1 MSRLFPLIFA
11 VVVFS
16 AVAGIDILLLKYL
29 HPDWWKKRAV
39 RYPALLVMPGG
50 VLFVGIWMI
59 GIYAGAAWLS
69 YFGAFMA
76 ASVFLLLLAT
86 LVSLPFSG
94 IVHIGTRLFAFLKSK
109 MSKPDTGVSAG
120 RRRFLRNAA
129 AVFPAVALTSSVAG
143 LSDSFSKIRVP
154 VRKVPISGLPDA
166 LNGFK
171 IAHLSDSH
179 LGIYVGLSD
188 LELAVEL
195 IKPHQPDLALVTG
208 DISDDL
214 NLLSDAVEIISGLEP
229 PHGIYASVGNHEYY
243 RGIKRVRQ
251 IFETAP
257 FPMLTDENRLIEI
270 GGTPVAIGGA
280 DDPRI
285 MRQDISQ
292 LLRDSIE
299 TTMGSVPSQ
308 SFKILMSHRP
318 PGFDHAADMG
328 IDLVL
333 AGHTHGGQL
342 GLFGRSLFESVMP
355 DTYLWGIYRRGRTT
369 LHTSGG
375 MGHWLPFRLGC
386 PAEAPIL
393 ILKKA

>member
-1 MSRLFPLIFA
+1 MSRFGPLIFA
-11 VVVFS
+11 VFVFS
-16 AVAGIDILLLKYL
+16 AFAGINVLLLKYL
-29 HPDWWKKRAV
+29 HPDWWKKRAI
-39 RYPALLVMPGG
+39 RYPALLSMPVG
-50 VLFVGIWMI
+50 VFFVGIWMI
-59 GIYAGAAWLS
+59 GVYAGMAGLS
-69 YFGAFMA
+69 RFGQQALM
-76 ASVFLLLLAT
+76 SVFLLLLAT

-94 IVHIGTRLFAFLKSK
+94 IVHIGTRLFAFLKFK
-109 MSKPDTGVSAG
+109 MRKTDTGVSAG

-154 VRKVPISGLPDA
+154 VRRIPIANLPDT
-166 LNGFK
+166 LVGFK

-179 LGIYVGLSD
+179 LGIYVGLSE
-188 LELAVEL
+188 LEQAVEI
-195 IKPHQPDLALVTG
+195 IKLQQPDLALVTG
-208 DISDDL
+208 DIADHLDI
-214 NLLSDAVEIISGLEP
+214 LSDAIEIISSLEP

-257 FPMLTDENRLIEI
+257 FPLLINENRLIEI
-270 GGTPVAIGGA
+270 GSTTVAIGGA
-280 DDPRI
+280 DDPRL
-285 MRQDISQ
+285 MRGDSSQ
-292 LLRDSIE
+292 FLHDAIE
-299 TTMGSVPSQ
+299 ATMGSMPSQ

-318 PGFDHAADMG
+318 PGFNHAANMG

-342 GLFGRSLFESVMP
+342 GLFGRSLFEGVIP

-393 ILKKA
+393 ILEKG

>member
-16 AVAGIDILLLKYL
+16 TVAGIDILLLKYL
-29 HPDWWKKRAV
+29 HPDWWKRRAI
-39 RYPALLVMPGG
+39 RYSALLIMP
-50 VLFVGIWMI
+50 VSIIFVGFWMI
-59 GIYAGAAWLS
+59 GVYTGAAWLS
-69 YFGAFMA
+69 SFGAFTA
-76 ASVFLLLLAT
+76 ASFFLLQLAT

-94 IVHIGTRLFAFLKSK
+94 IVHIGTKLFAFLKLK
-109 MSKPDTGVSAG
+109 MKKADTGVSAD
-120 RRRFLRNAA
+120 RRRFLRDAA

-154 VRKVPISGLPDA
+154 VRKIPITGLPDA
-166 LNGFK
+166 LNGLK

-179 LGIYVGLSD
+179 LGIYVDLSD
-188 LELAVEL
+188 LEQAVEQ
-195 IKPHQPDLALVTG
+195 IKSHQPDLALVTG
-208 DISDDL
+208 DISDHLDIL
-214 NLLSDAVEIISGLEP
+214 GDAIEIISRLAP

-243 RGIKRVRQ
+243 RGIKRVRE

-257 FPMLTDENRLIEI
+257 FPMLINENRLIEI
-270 GGTPVAIGGA
+270 GVTTVAIGGV

-285 MRQDISQ
+285 MRRDISQ
-292 LLRDSIE
+292 LLRDTIE
-299 TTMGSVPSQ
+299 TTMGTAPSQ

-318 PGFDHAADMG
+318 PGFNHAAKMG

-342 GLFGRSLFESVMP
+342 GLFGKSLFESVMP
-355 DTYLWGIYRRGRTT
+355 DTYFWGIYRRGRTT

-393 ILKKA
+393 ILEKG